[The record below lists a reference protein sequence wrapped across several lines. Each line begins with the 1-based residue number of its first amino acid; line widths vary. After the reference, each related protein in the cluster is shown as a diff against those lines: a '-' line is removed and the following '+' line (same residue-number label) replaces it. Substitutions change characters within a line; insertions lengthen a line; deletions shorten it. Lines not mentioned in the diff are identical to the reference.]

1 MLSCEPQEWWEDGS
15 RLQDP
20 GRLSAPSCVGAK
32 RRINK
37 PQLLL
42 TPVLYV
48 MSRCHHGKPAECQRF
63 RCLSSS
69 NHVTTQ
75 KSEILRFQAD
85 GNEKTKQKSTGNIK
99 KKKGRSNSFVLV
111 FEIPHWLSEFDQL
124 MQAPMKRQFDNTV
137 VFLLVNKWWSWSKC
151 CPLIYIHIY
160 THTLKSSHSWGFWK
174 QFLIRKWHEIED
186 WKTIQTAVKWF
197 LLCL

>member
-20 GRLSAPSCVGAK
+20 GRLSAPSCVGTK

-48 MSRCHHGKPAECQRF
+48 MSRCHHGGPTECQRF
-63 RCLSSS
+63 RCPSPSITMLQHRNLKSSAPRP
-69 NHVTTQ
+69 TETRKQQQQ
-75 KSEILRFQAD
+75 KINRKHKE
-85 GNEKTKQKSTGNIK
+85 EKKKKKK
-99 KKKGRSNSFVLV
+99 KKKGRSNSFVHV

-160 THTLKSSHSWGFWK
+160 THSEIKSQMRILETVFN
-174 QFLIRKWHEIED
+174 
-186 WKTIQTAVKWF
+186 
-197 LLCL
+197 